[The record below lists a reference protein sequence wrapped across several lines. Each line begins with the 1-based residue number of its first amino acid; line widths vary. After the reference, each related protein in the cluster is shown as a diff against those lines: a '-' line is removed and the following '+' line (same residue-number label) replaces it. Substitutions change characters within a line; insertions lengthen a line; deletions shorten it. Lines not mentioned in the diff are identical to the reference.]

1 MFTNVTF
8 SISPLL
14 LRKAREKA
22 VAERKTLNVL
32 FRDWVENY
40 VRGQKSSADYRA
52 LMARL
57 RHVESGGKF
66 SREEMNER

>member
-1 MFTNVTF
+1 MLINVTF

-22 VAERKTLNVL
+22 VGDQKTLNAL

-40 VRGQKSSADYRA
+40 VRGQRPSSDYKA
-52 LMARL
+52 LMAHL
-57 RHVESGGKF
+57 KHVDSGRTF
-66 SREEMNER
+66 SREELNER

>member
-1 MFTNVTF
+1 MLTNVTF

-22 VAERKTLNVL
+22 VGERKTLHVL

-40 VRGQKSSADYRA
+40 VRGRRPSSDYKA

-57 RHVESGGKF
+57 KNVDSGRTF
-66 SREEMNER
+66 SREEFNER